1 MIGCGK
7 DLSDLLSTQHVGQFP
22 NSVALST
29 LTGKKYKN
37 GQPVDYI
44 SSVGYSDTV
53 VTLTIDLRPFESTV
67 SYSIDRSYKG
77 IAYSGINYWGDVYV
91 MFSLKNVGS
100 KISIDGIS
108 FSDLVVKY
116 DLIYIMGATKVCL
129 KYFYLWVCIRY

>member
-7 DLSDLLSTQHVGQFP
+7 DPSDLLSNSARRIIPQLRRSQH
-22 NSVALST
+22 

-44 SSVGYSDTV
+44 SPVGYSDTV

-67 SYSIDRSYKG
+67 SYSIDRSYKE

-108 FSDLVVKY
+108 FSD
-116 DLIYIMGATKVCL
+116 
-129 KYFYLWVCIRY
+129 